1 MVTEPYDKSFLLKS
15 FQFLKTPPS
24 EIVDEDSSDTL
35 FHDIP
40 ISQSFTN
47 NEFARRSSTVIGN
60 QNFTQKFP
68 RLTAESKSEVL
79 VLKKTLSKLKNLKT
93 SNQKR
98 IAYDELL
105 KEKNKN
111 KPTKILKKKQPL
123 IQKTKTPEKLEKAS
137 LNGQSKLV
145 RYQVSFANLTI
156 SLSKILKKLIRF
168 SFYSLKSQPKNPFI
182 ASPLNKDFFGKKTES
197 NSFASKVSKLD
208 LKIDTKVNTKN
219 KEKVNS
225 ARVYKMPE
233 NSPIFMNE
241 LTPNLSS

>member
-79 VLKKTLSKLKNLKT
+79 VLKKTPSKLKNLKT

-105 KEKNKN
+105 KEK
-111 KPTKILKKKQPL
+111 TKISL
-123 IQKTKTPEKLEKAS
+123 QK
-137 LNGQSKLV
+137 
-145 RYQVSFANLTI
+145 Y
-156 SLSKILKKLIRF
+156 
-168 SFYSLKSQPKNPFI
+168 
-182 ASPLNKDFFGKKTES
+182 
-197 NSFASKVSKLD
+197 
-208 LKIDTKVNTKN
+208 
-219 KEKVNS
+219 
-225 ARVYKMPE
+225 
-233 NSPIFMNE
+233 
-241 LTPNLSS
+241 

>member
-79 VLKKTLSKLKNLKT
+79 VLKKTPSKLKNLKT

-111 KPTKILKKKQPL
+111 KPTKI
-123 IQKTKTPEKLEKAS
+123 